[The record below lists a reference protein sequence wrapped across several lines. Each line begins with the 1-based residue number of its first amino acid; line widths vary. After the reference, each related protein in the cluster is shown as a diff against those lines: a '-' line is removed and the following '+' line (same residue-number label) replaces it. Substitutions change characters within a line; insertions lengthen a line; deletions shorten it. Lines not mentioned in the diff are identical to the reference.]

1 MKHSEVKEKSRDH
14 MSIVLSG
21 KADLKRSHNV
31 LAHLFTILK
40 SVELETE
47 RTRVVLKDGGQG
59 EAPDAAT
66 QEQHEV
72 HLDAAVMFYL
82 DCGAGYTY
90 LHFS

>member
-1 MKHSEVKEKSRDH
+1 M
-14 MSIVLSG
+14 VL
-21 KADLKRSHNV
+21 V
-31 LAHLFTILK
+31 
-40 SVELETE
+40 
-47 RTRVVLKDGGQG
+47 DGGQG

-66 QEQHEV
+66 QEQHAV